1 MNVKKKITPSLSEYL
16 SLIEKGDRQVLAKAI
31 TLVENQTEL
40 SIPRSPKRP
49 HVIGITGAPG
59 VGKSTTINSMI
70 KFLRKNDKSVAV
82 IAVDPSSPITGGA
95 LLGDR
100 IRLNE
105 HFLDPKVFIR
115 SLATRGHLGGLSAAA
130 ANAIAVTEYGDF
142 DYIIVETVGVGQSEV
157 EVMKYVETV
166 VIVLAPGMGDGIQAS
181 KAGLLEIGHI
191 YLVNKSDR
199 DGAKALARE
208 LEKSL
213 NLMGKKPGWTPP
225 ILLGTMENSTGIDEL
240 IHAIMEHQT
249 KNS

>member
-1 MNVKKKITPSLSEYL
+1 MSEYL

>member
-1 MNVKKKITPSLSEYL
+1 MNVKKKSTPSLSEYL

>member
-1 MNVKKKITPSLSEYL
+1 
-16 SLIEKGDRQVLAKAI
+16 
-31 TLVENQTEL
+31 
-40 SIPRSPKRP
+40 
-49 HVIGITGAPG
+49 
-59 VGKSTTINSMI
+59 
-70 KFLRKNDKSVAV
+70 
-82 IAVDPSSPITGGA
+82 
-95 LLGDR
+95 
-100 IRLNE
+100 
-105 HFLDPKVFIR
+105 
-115 SLATRGHLGGLSAAA
+115 
-130 ANAIAVTEYGDF
+130 
-142 DYIIVETVGVGQSEV
+142 
-157 EVMKYVETV
+157 MKYVETV